1 MADDCPTCRAVEA
14 LLIGSRRVPKPVARR
29 IARSKAT
36 RAADKAI
43 RRSLSTGAK
52 TRRVRKLSEYSRK
65 LSKHLKDERA
75 KATKKNGDF
84 KKGKSMQTIM
94 KAAHKCVKKEM
105 SKK

>member
-14 LLIGSRRVPKPVARR
+14 LLIGSRRVPKPVAKR
-29 IARSKAT
+29 IARSKVT

-43 RRSLSTGAK
+43 RRSLSTGS
-52 TRRVRKLSEYSRK
+52 RVRNTRTASDYQRRLSR
-65 LSKHLKDERA
+65 HLKVERA

-105 SKK
+105 RKK

>member
-29 IARSKAT
+29 IARSGAT

-43 RRSLSTGAK
+43 RKSLTAGGRARTVKSA
-52 TRRVRKLSEYSRK
+52 SEYSRK
-65 LSKHLKDERA
+65 LSMHLKTERA

-105 SKK
+105 RKK

>member
-14 LLIGSRRVPKPVARR
+14 LLIGSRRVPKPVARK
-29 IARSKAT
+29 IARSGVT

-43 RRSLSTGAK
+43 RASLT
-52 TRRVRKLSEYSRK
+52 TRGLKKRQQQVSDYSRK
-65 LSKHLKDERA
+65 LSKHLKIERE
-75 KATKKNGDF
+75 KQTKKNGDF

-105 SKK
+105 RKK